1 MTNSDSEFKRP
12 SLTDQGWVHSIEG
25 AALFRWRQQ
34 ARQSAIASD
43 IPLNELDWL
52 LTSVTALD
60 RLALRLGSDAQQP
73 EVKAKVSLAELGQI
87 WQQRVEQRMP
97 LQYLIGSAPWRN
109 FELVVSPAVLIPRP
123 ETESI
128 IELAISAIQR
138 TDLANPAQGHWADLG
153 TGSGAIALGLA
164 EAMPK
169 AHIHAVDYSSEALA
183 IAQLNAERNQ
193 LRSRIQF
200 YQGSW
205 FEPLAHLQGQFTG
218 ILSNPPYIPSQTVLT
233 LQAEVTEHEPH
244 LALDG
249 GQDGLDC
256 IRHIVSMAPLYL
268 KPGGL
273 LLLEMMAGQGEA
285 VAHILQD
292 SGQFTGIQIQ
302 PDYAGLDRFA
312 LAYTI
317 AL

>member
-1 MTNSDSEFKRP
+1 MSNSDSEFQHP
-12 SLTDQGWVHSIEG
+12 SLLDQGWVHSIEG
-25 AALFRWRQQ
+25 SALFQWRRQ
-34 ARQSAIASD
+34 ARQSAIAFD
-43 IPLNELDWL
+43 IPATELDWL

-73 EVKAKVSLAELGQI
+73 EIKAKVSLVELEQI

-128 IELAISAIQR
+128 IDLAISAIQQ
-138 TDLANPAQGHWADLG
+138 TELANPEQGHWADLG

-164 EAMPK
+164 EAMPD
-169 AHIHAVDYSSEALA
+169 AHIHAVDYSREALA
-183 IAQLNAERNQ
+183 IAQLNAERYK

-205 FEPLAHLQGQFTG
+205 FEPLVHLQGQFTA

-233 LQAEVTEHEPH
+233 LQAEVVEHEPH

-256 IRHIVSMAPLYL
+256 IRHIVKTAALYL

-273 LLLEMMAGQGEA
+273 LLFEIMAGQGED
-285 VAHILQD
+285 VAQILQQ
-292 SGQFTGIQIQ
+292 SEGFTTVQIH

-312 LAYTI
+312 LAYRR
-317 AL
+317 